1 MISLVALASGV
12 LNTWS
17 KFKAPAFAPVLLNLS
32 FIGSAILLSPYL
44 EEPIWALA
52 IAVIAGGIAQLVL
65 MVLAL
70 RRALSTMSDDAI
82 NRHCEPAEGGR
93 GNPGPWIA
101 TSASPPRDDGW
112 SILTAWRDPSV
123 RRILTLMVPATLAV
137 SVAQISLIINTHIAA
152 RLEAGSVS
160 WLSFAD
166 RLMEFP
172 TALLGVALGTVLL
185 PSLTKANS
193 ERNQEEISRL
203 IDWGLR
209 LVVILSVP
217 AAVGLAVLSVPL
229 TAVLFHYG
237 QFDHQDLTM
246 TAQAMVGYAVG
257 LVGLIAIKVLAPGF
271 YAQQELKTPVRIAI
285 FALVLTQLLNIVFVP
300 MFAHAGLA
308 LATSLAACANAG
320 LLFWGLKRKS
330 IYTPRPGW
338 PGLILKTSI
347 SALLMGIAIG
357 MIALEFDWSGLST
370 SPLLR
375 IFWLGVILLVAAIV
389 YFSLLRILGIRWMA
403 LLKKD

>member
-1 MISLVALASGV
+1 
-12 LNTWS
+12 
-17 KFKAPAFAPVLLNLS
+17 
-32 FIGSAILLSPYL
+32 
-44 EEPIWALA
+44 
-52 IAVIAGGIAQLVL
+52 
-65 MVLAL
+65 
-70 RRALSTMSDDAI
+70 
-82 NRHCEPAEGGR
+82 
-93 GNPGPWIA
+93 
-101 TSASPPRDDGW
+101 
-112 SILTAWRDPSV
+112 
-123 RRILTLMVPATLAV
+123 MVPATLAV

-193 ERNQEEISRL
+193 ERNQEEVSRL

-285 FALVLTQLLNIVFVP
+285 FALVLTQLFNIVFVP
-300 MFAHAGLA
+300 IFAHAGLA

-320 LLFWGLKRKS
+320 LLYWGLRRKS
-330 IYTPRPGW
+330 IYAPKPGW
-338 PGLILKTSI
+338 PGLILKTVI
-347 SALLMGIAIG
+347 SALVMGLAIG
-357 MIALEFDWSGLST
+357 VIALEFDWSGLST
-370 SPLLR
+370 SPPLR
-375 IFWLGVILLVAAIV
+375 IFWLGVIMLVAAIV
-389 YFSLLRILGIRWMA
+389 YFSLLWILGIRWIA